1 MADDEEFD
9 FFKPHPNPK
18 PRVKTSFFE
27 VVPDAFDDKS
37 LNFTGDHRRTPRKVA
52 PEQQEPEPQPEPE
65 PEKEPEEAKLSTS
78 AAAAAMSGTGVQ
90 ETMFSHDVCMTSAE
104 PWSPGD
110 RARDEHSA
118 KLSVDSRPNLVLT

>member
-1 MADDEEFD
+1 MVTADGLHDRD
-9 FFKPHPNPK
+9 NTRKPLRLLEHHN
-18 PRVKTSFFE
+18 TQ
-27 VVPDAFDDKS
+27 
-37 LNFTGDHRRTPRKVA
+37 VA

-110 RARDEHSA
+110 RVSRTFFIISA
-118 KLSVDSRPNLVLT
+118 V